1 MRTRFLIADLIC
13 KNDVMDTMAGNTNR
27 KKQSFDKEGVNTMR
41 SLVLY
46 KKETC
51 PFCRKVMGFISSTG
65 RTDVLYRDIVEDL
78 DAADE
83 LVRVGGKRQVPC
95 LFIDGKPMYES
106 LDIIRWLEEN
116 PEEKR

>member
-1 MRTRFLIADLIC
+1 MTT
-13 KNDVMDTMAGNTNR
+13 MDGNTNR
-27 KKQSFDKEGVNTMR
+27 KKQSFDKEGEKTMR